1 MSYESY
7 KAYLSQSSSLMQQY
21 KDDLQAM
28 IDVNFD
34 NASDIY
40 TIQEELDR
48 GSKIFTDTEARIT
61 HVINTDTGTKLGD
74 DWRGLIFPS
83 IDHSYGLGYMYQFD
97 DNYWLTTSTDMYK
110 FVTSSACIRRCNNTL
125 NWYSYDI
132 NGKRILNQEPCIID
146 YKISRDLVK
155 YGQEIT
161 LPQADIYVITQNNQN
176 TRDIKINDRFLFDG
190 EPFKV
195 QMKNNWQRDQTMVVD
210 SAPLIYLSLFKDQ
223 KSPLDDL
230 ENNIANG
237 LPASDINNTNII
249 ISPNNTKI
257 LQGENQEYSVC
268 KYDFNNNILADTFTI
283 TANGCDSS
291 FYSLNII
298 NGNKFN
304 INNIAGDGAEYLTVH
319 CVDNVD
325 GSVEDIKIRLAGEW

>member
-1 MSYESY
+1 MSYDSY
-7 KAYLSQSSSLMQQY
+7 KAYLANSTNPMQQY
-21 KDDLQAM
+21 HDDLQAM
-28 IDVNFD
+28 INMDFV
-34 NASDIY
+34 NASNLY
-40 TIQEELDR
+40 TIKEELIK
-48 GSKIFTDTEARIT
+48 GSKVFTNALVRII
-61 HVINTDTGTKLGD
+61 HVINSETGTKLGD
-74 DWRGLIFPS
+74 DWRGLIFSS
-83 IDHSYGLGYMYQFD
+83 IDHVDGLGYLYQFD
-97 DNYWLTTSTDMYK
+97 ENYWLTISSDMYK
-110 FVTSSACIRRCNNTL
+110 FVTASATVRRCNNTL
-125 NWYSYDI
+125 KWYSHDI
-132 NGKRILNQEPCIID
+132 NNNRILNEEPCIID
-146 YKISRDLVK
+146 YQVTRDLVK

-176 TRDIKINDRFLFDG
+176 TKDIKINDRFLFDG

-223 KSPLDDL
+223 ISPLDDL